1 MSIGLAE
8 QGIFEKK
15 CSIIRVRFS
24 DLVKVSLAGEKVA
37 SVRTPPQK
45 SPTSVATKFFKVP
58 LLSLG
63 CFFDRSFNCF
73 HMQRSLQM
81 EFRDLRVSYSKT
93 QHISTKRLTLI
104 RTGAKEH
111 SRSIA
116 FAIPRVR
123 FSTQA
128 HHFTCTS
135 NLRWRRLAAML
146 LFWQPR
152 CFSTPSQ
159 RRL

>member
-1 MSIGLAE
+1 M
-8 QGIFEKK
+8 
-15 CSIIRVRFS
+15 RFS
-24 DLVKVSLAGEKVA
+24 DLVKVSLAVEKVA

-45 SPTSVATKFFKVP
+45 SPTSVATKFFKFP

-63 CFFDRSFNCF
+63 GFFDRSFICF

-81 EFRDLRVSYSKT
+81 EFHDLHVSYWKT

-104 RTGAKEH
+104 RTGAKKQ
-111 SRSIA
+111 SRSTA
-116 FAIPRVR
+116 FAISRVR
-123 FSTQA
+123 FSTQS

-135 NLRWRRLAAML
+135 NLRWRRLAAMP

-159 RRL
+159 SRS